1 MLRTILKNRVV
12 ANAGWLIAGKVAQML
27 ISFVVGLLTA
37 RYLGPSNYGLIN
49 YAGAYTAFFASVC
62 TLGIN
67 SVLVK
72 ELLDHPQQEG
82 ELLGTSLLLRAV
94 SSVLSALMMIGIS
107 AVADAD
113 EPTTFLVVV
122 LTSLVLLFQIFDTF
136 QYWFQAKL
144 KSKVTAVASLVAYS
158 CTAAYKIFLLATGK
172 SVVWFA
178 LATSLDYFCYGA
190 LLLLGY
196 WSLHGMRLCASKA
209 CAKRLLKSSHHFI
222 LPGLMVAIYGYT
234 DKIMLK
240 LMLTETET
248 GYYSTAVALC
258 SIWNFVLAAVIDS
271 VFPTIMEAHGKDDAL
286 YLRRNRQ
293 LYAFVFYLSAAVSVV
308 FTLLGEPIIGLL
320 YGQQYL
326 PAAAPLRVITWYT
339 AFSYLGAARN
349 AWVVC
354 EKKQSSLKYRYAA
367 SALLN
372 VVMNFLL
379 IPGLGATGAAIASLA
394 TQVSSVFLFPLLFR
408 PYRQNTKLMLQAI
421 ALRGVFPGRR
431 KTKESE

>member
-82 ELLGTSLLLRAV
+82 ELLGTSLLLCAV

-144 KSKVTAVASLVAYS
+144 
-158 CTAAYKIFLLATGK
+158 
-172 SVVWFA
+172 
-178 LATSLDYFCYGA
+178 
-190 LLLLGY
+190 
-196 WSLHGMRLCASKA
+196 
-209 CAKRLLKSSHHFI
+209 
-222 LPGLMVAIYGYT
+222 
-234 DKIMLK
+234 
-240 LMLTETET
+240 
-248 GYYSTAVALC
+248 
-258 SIWNFVLAAVIDS
+258 
-271 VFPTIMEAHGKDDAL
+271 
-286 YLRRNRQ
+286 
-293 LYAFVFYLSAAVSVV
+293 
-308 FTLLGEPIIGLL
+308 
-320 YGQQYL
+320 
-326 PAAAPLRVITWYT
+326 
-339 AFSYLGAARN
+339 
-349 AWVVC
+349 
-354 EKKQSSLKYRYAA
+354 
-367 SALLN
+367 
-372 VVMNFLL
+372 
-379 IPGLGATGAAIASLA
+379 
-394 TQVSSVFLFPLLFR
+394 
-408 PYRQNTKLMLQAI
+408 
-421 ALRGVFPGRR
+421 
-431 KTKESE
+431 